1 MPPPTA
7 GRSAAARARDQL
19 FTVLAPVVEGTGHDL
34 EDVTV
39 GTAGRR
45 SVVRV
50 VVDADGGVDL
60 DSVAEISRAV
70 SEALDGGADDGVL
83 AGAYVLEVSSP
94 GVDRPLTAARHW
106 RRAVGR
112 MVSVPVD
119 GASRTGRVAAVTDSG
134 VVLDVADV
142 RQELPWERL
151 GPGRVQVEFNRDEF
165 NRSGPAGGDAGGAD
179 REGEED

>member
-7 GRSAAARARDQL
+7 GRSAAARARDHL

-50 VVDADGGVDL
+50 VVDAEGGVDL
-60 DSVAEISRAV
+60 DAVAEVSRAV
-70 SEALDGGADDGVL
+70 SEVLDRTADGGVL
-83 AGAYVLEVSSP
+83 AGSYVLEVTSP
-94 GVDRPLTAARHW
+94 GVDRPLMNARHW
-106 RRAVGR
+106 RRAIGR
-112 MVSVPVD
+112 LVSVPVG
-119 GASRTGRVAAVTDSG
+119 GASCTGRVAGVTDAG
-134 VVLDVADV
+134 VVLDVAGS
-142 RQELPWERL
+142 RRELAWAQL
-151 GPGRVQVEFNRDEF
+151 GPGQVQVEFNRP
-165 NRSGPAGGDAGGAD
+165 GPAGGDAAAAD